1 MYLRP
6 YFLIFIFMS
15 DSIFDLASEFI
26 SSTRAHIYLSGKAG
40 TGKTTFLKTIVPTC
54 GKRFVVVA
62 PTGVAAINAGGVTL
76 HSLFG
81 LPTKSFIPAADHVD
95 PNLAN
100 NTLMMLRHFRYP
112 AQKREMLRELELLVI
127 DEVSMVR
134 MDIMDAIDL
143 ALRTVR
149 RNAEPFGGV
158 QLLLIGD
165 LYQLAPVVKEEEAA
179 LLSQYY
185 GGRYFFDS
193 HAYKK
198 IEPVHLELET
208 VHRQT
213 DRQFVGLLN
222 RIRHAEF
229 DRDDY
234 ETLMQYYQPDFEPEK
249 ESGFVTLT
257 THNAT
262 ADRMNEDALRKL
274 EGEEKYLVAKIFKD
288 FPENLYPTESALRV
302 KLGAQVMFV
311 KNDTSP
317 EKNYFNGKIGVIHA
331 IEESH
336 IEVLFTETGHV
347 IKVKPE
353 TWENKRYALS
363 KAGDKLDEEVLGSF
377 VQYPIR
383 LAWAITIH
391 KSQGLTF
398 DKAVIDAGK
407 SFAPGQVYVALSR
420 CRSMDG
426 LVLKSEI
433 TSRSIQCD
441 PRIVEFTAVKPGR
454 AALDDRLWHE
464 QQMYVRARLLR
475 VFSFEEPLNQMQ
487 GWRDENREFS
497 SALPKEIFE
506 KADNWSAELMG
517 IEEVALRFRSEIMQ
531 IFPRDFEDEAEVARL
546 ADRITKGADY
556 FAGQLHTRVIEPLT
570 ELRQSLSVR
579 SRAKKYFEKAD
590 TLLER
595 LWFSLNNLY
604 GMRLN
609 GNSLYT
615 GQSRIMRQSP
625 QAPEKPATT
634 AKKAVKGESQE
645 ITLQLHR
652 EGHTI
657 EDIAQMRGLTSGT
670 VESHLGTCIA
680 AGKLKVEELL
690 TPEQIHEINTALE
703 KAADPSLSAV
713 KSLLDESYSFG
724 MLRWVLQ
731 SRVHEQ
737 N

>member
-1 MYLRP
+1 M
-6 YFLIFIFMS
+6 
-15 DSIFDLASEFI
+15 FDLASEFI

-40 TGKTTFLKTIVPTC
+40 TGKTTFLKTIVPSC
-54 GKRFVVVA
+54 GKLYVVAA

-81 LPTKSFIPAADHVD
+81 LPTKAFIPSADPVD

-112 AQKREMLRELELLVI
+112 TQKREMLRELELLVI

-134 MDIMDAIDL
+134 MDILDAVDL

-149 RNAEPFGGV
+149 RNPEPFGGV

-165 LYQLAPVVKEEEAA
+165 LYQLAPVVKEDEAG
-179 LLSQYY
+179 LLGQYY

-198 IEPVHLELET
+198 INPVQLELET

-249 ESGFVTLT
+249 EAGFVTLT

-262 ADRMNEDALRKL
+262 ADRMNEEALKKL
-274 EGEEKYLVAKIFKD
+274 DGEERYLVAKIIKD

-302 KLGAQVMFV
+302 KIGAQVMFV
-311 KNDTSP
+311 KNDPSP
-317 EKNYFNGKIGVIHA
+317 EKYYFNGKIGVIHA

-336 IEVLFTETGHV
+336 IEVLFQETGQV

-420 CRSMDG
+420 CRSMEG

-454 AALDDRLWHE
+454 AALDDRLWQE
-464 QQMYVRARLLR
+464 QQLYVRARLLR

-487 GWRDENREFS
+487 AWRDENREYS
-497 SALPKEIFE
+497 SALPKEVFE

-531 IFPRDFEDEAEVARL
+531 IFPHDFEDEQQVARL

-556 FAGQLHTRVIEPLT
+556 FAEQLHSRLILPLT
-570 ELRQSLSVR
+570 ELHQSFSVR
-579 SRAKKYFEKAD
+579 SRVKKYFEKAD

-615 GQSRIMRQSP
+615 GNARITREVKQTG
-625 QAPEKPATT
+625 EKPASKT
-634 AKKAVKGESQE
+634 KKAPKGESQE

-652 EGHTI
+652 EGHSI
-657 EDIAQMRGLTSGT
+657 EDIAQMRGITPGT
-670 VESHLGTCIA
+670 VESHLGICIA
-680 AGKLKVEELL
+680 AGKLQVEELL
-690 TPEQIHEINTALE
+690 TPEQIHEITAAME
-703 KAADPSLSAV
+703 KAEEPSLIAV
-713 KSLLDESYSFG
+713 KSLLDESYSYG
-724 MLRWVLQ
+724 MLRWVTQ
-731 SRVHEQ
+731 SRIHEK

>member
-1 MYLRP
+1 
-6 YFLIFIFMS
+6 MS
-15 DSIFDLASEFI
+15 DFMFDLASEFV

-40 TGKTTFLKTIVPTC
+40 TGKTTFLKTVVLSC
-54 GKRFVVVA
+54 GKRFVVAA

-81 LPTKSFIPAADHVD
+81 LPTKAFIPSADPVD

-100 NTLMMLRHFRYP
+100 NTLMMMRHFRYP
-112 AQKREMLRELELLVI
+112 AQKLELLRELELLVI

-143 ALRTVR
+143 SLRTVR

-165 LYQLAPVVKEEEAA
+165 LYQLAPVVKEDESG
-179 LLSQYY
+179 LLGQYY

-193 HAYKK
+193 LAYKK
-198 IEPVHLELET
+198 INPVQLELET

-213 DRQFVGLLN
+213 ERQFVGLLN

-234 ETLMQYYQPDFEPEK
+234 ETLMQYYQPEFEPEK
-249 ESGFVTLT
+249 EAGFVTLT

-262 ADRMNEDALRKL
+262 ADRMNEEALRKL
-274 EGEEKYLVAKIFKD
+274 DGDEKYLVAKIFKD

-311 KNDTSP
+311 KNDTSS
-317 EKNYFNGKIGVIHA
+317 EKQYFNGKIGVIHK
-331 IEESH
+331 IEEAH
-336 IEVLFTETGHV
+336 IEVHFQDTGEI

-353 TWENKRYALS
+353 TWENKRYVLS
-363 KAGDKLDEEVLGSF
+363 KAGDKLDEEILGSF

-391 KSQGLTF
+391 KSQGLSF

-441 PRIVEFTAVKPGR
+441 HRIVEFSAMKTGR
-454 AALDDRLWHE
+454 AALEDRLWTE
-464 QQMYVRARLLR
+464 QQSYVRARLLK
-475 VFSFEEPLNQMQ
+475 VFNFEEPLFQMQ
-487 GWRDENREFS
+487 GWRDENRELT
-497 SALPKEIFE
+497 SALPKEVFE
-506 KADNWSAELMG
+506 KTDNWSAELMG

-531 IFPRDFEDEAEVARL
+531 IFPHDFEDEQQVAKLAE
-546 ADRITKGADY
+546 RITKGADY
-556 FAGQLHTRVIEPLT
+556 FAGQLHSRVILPLT
-570 ELRQSLSVR
+570 SLHQSLSVR
-579 SRAKKYFEKAD
+579 SRVKKYFEKAD

-595 LWFSLNNLY
+595 LWFCLNNLY

-609 GNSLYT
+609 GASLYT
-615 GQSRIMRQSP
+615 GDNRIVRH
-625 QAPEKPATT
+625 APEIQVKTT
-634 AKKAVKGESQE
+634 AKPGKAPKGESQE

-652 EGHTI
+652 EGHSI
-657 EDIAQMRGLTSGT
+657 EDIAQMRGITAGT
-670 VESHLGTCIA
+670 VETHLGHCIA
-680 AGKLKVEELL
+680 TGKLSIDELL
-690 TPEQIHEINTALE
+690 TPEQIQEITAAFE
-703 KAADPSLSAV
+703 KAPEPNLTSV
-713 KSLLDESYSFG
+713 KSLLNESYSFG
-724 MLRWVLQ
+724 MLRWVTQ
-731 SRVHEQ
+731 SRDHEK